1 MALPA
6 GTTLAAP
13 APTGS
18 LRIVRALASDGVFI
32 LYEAEGAAD
41 GARRTVRELMP
52 ADLAT
57 RRGLE
62 VIARKDRSP
71 ELLMEA
77 RRLVREEAATSQRL
91 GHPALVR
98 THGCFE
104 AHGTVFVVMDAGGG
118 PDIVEWRRGLGR
130 KPSEDEV
137 AHVADRLI
145 AALTDAHR
153 IGAFHCMVHPGAVRL
168 RNGRD
173 VVLAA
178 PAMARSIL
186 LARMDA
192 DVPPAEAP
200 FRAPECRYVEA
211 ETRSAATDVLGIA
224 ATLHFLIT
232 GVAPPDALKAGSSGK
247 LPSLDREAA
256 TGQWSKEFLAAI
268 AKGLAP
274 LVETR
279 PQSLQ
284 AFRVLLLGARTGKP
298 LEPMAVKADAA
309 LATVAAQPATAT
321 PAVTPAAPATVTAL
335 AQPAPT
341 ATPKPPER
349 LAETK
354 RAPEPASAPAKAV
367 PAKPEKPVAAAAPKV
382 AEPVKAA
389 DKRAAP
395 ASGHQRIK
403 LTELRQRGAE
413 PEVDAAPVKT
423 GGGYGL
429 QLLAAAVFAAVAWLG
444 YLVWQQMSGGAPA
457 PVPAK
462 TATAPPA
469 ATTTPAPQPSTST
482 TVTTPAATPS
492 ASPEARVA
500 AATTREQLVALER
513 EGIDGRIVTARMTQL
528 GFVRVATT
536 GGGAAWLKPGGGE
549 TFRDCATCPAM
560 VLAPAG
566 EARMTIEQPA
576 GSAQPRKEIKR
587 AISMLAVGRAEVTRG
602 EYRAFVKA
610 TGRTHDGGCRS
621 QIDKGAVKP
630 TFSWENPGYPQ
641 EDDHPVACVSYDDA
655 AAYAAWLSGTTGK
668 TYRLPRDAE
677 WHYVAGAGGVDAGAK
692 TGADQCR
699 IANGAD
705 ETAKETFTSWTA
717 AACKDGHTF
726 TAPAGTFAANGW
738 GLVDTR
744 GNVWEWV
751 DDCVPALTGPQ
762 ADTGAVSC
770 AAGDERL
777 LRGGSWNDPPQ
788 MLEFDRRLVA
798 KPDSRNQ
805 IAGFRVVRAVD

>member
-18 LRIVRALASDGVFI
+18 LRIVRALASDGVFVV
-32 LYEAEGAAD
+32 YEAEETAG
-41 GARRTVRELMP
+41 GIRRTVRELMP
-52 ADLAT
+52 AELAT

-71 ELLMEA
+71 ELLVEA
-77 RRLVREEAATSQRL
+77 RRLVREEAAASQRL

-104 AHGTVFVVMDAGGG
+104 AHGTVYVVMDAAGG
-118 PDIVEWRRGLGR
+118 PDIAEWRRGLGR

-145 AALTDAHR
+145 AALTEAHR

-168 RNGRD
+168 RNGGD

-192 DVPPAEAP
+192 DVPAAEAP
-200 FRAPECRYVEA
+200 YRAPECRYVEA

-274 LVETR
+274 LVESR
-279 PQSLQ
+279 PKSLQ
-284 AFRVLLLGARTGKP
+284 AFRELLLGTRTGTP

-309 LATVAAQPATAT
+309 PSTAAAPPATAA
-321 PAVTPAAPATVTAL
+321 AVNSASPAAPA
-335 AQPAPT
+335 QPAAT
-341 ATPKPPER
+341 ETPKLTER
-349 LAETK
+349 IADVK
-354 RAPEPASAPAKAV
+354 RAPEPAPVPVKAT
-367 PAKPEKPVAAAAPKV
+367 PAKPEKPAVRTVEQAKQ
-382 AEPVKAA
+382 A
-389 DKRAAP
+389 DKRQAP

-403 LTELRQRGAE
+403 LTQLRQRGAE
-413 PEVDAAPVKT
+413 PADEAQPIKS
-423 GGGYGL
+423 GGGFGL

-444 YLVWQQMSGGAPA
+444 YLVWQQMSGGTTA

-462 TATAPPA
+462 TATAPPVS
-469 ATTTPAPQPSTST
+469 TPAPQPSTSKT
-482 TVTTPAATPS
+482 STAPASTPT
-492 ASPEARVA
+492 ASPETRVA

-513 EGIDGRIVTARMTQL
+513 EGVDGRIVTARMTQL

-536 GGGAAWLKPGGGE
+536 GGGAAWLKPGGAE
-549 TFRDCATCPAM
+549 VFRDCATCPAM

-576 GSAQPRKEIKR
+576 GSAQPRKAIKR

-610 TGRTHDGGCRS
+610 TGRAHDGGCRS
-621 QIDKGAVKP
+621 QIDNGTMKP

-677 WHYVAGAGGVDAGAK
+677 WHYVAGAGGADAGAK

-699 IANGAD
+699 VANGAD

-805 IAGFRVVRAVD
+805 IAGFRLVRAID